1 MFSVIEA
8 QKIKQAVERI
18 LHVPGNFTADI
29 LEMAIILD
37 HSVPRERMR
46 ENATALARLLKGHS
60 TVFRNARLNIVDW
73 TPEKI
78 TQTVVPLSVFMLG
91 GYFDGYERNGQEK
104 QIEPLLEFLRLY
116 QSRSKLVI
124 LLTDGSFGAAQEQQ
138 ASQLMKPFL
147 ERKMMAL
154 LIDHG
159 ESGKGGLSGISLR
172 SVIQV

>member
-1 MFSVIEA
+1 MFGIIEA

-37 HSVPRERMR
+37 HSVPQERMR
-46 ENATALARLLKGHS
+46 ETATALAKLLKGHS

-73 TPEKI
+73 TAKEI
-78 TQTVVPLSVFMLG
+78 TQTVAPLSLFMLG
-91 GYFDGYERNGQEK
+91 GYFDGYEQSGQEK

-116 QSRSKLVI
+116 QARSKLVI
-124 LLTDGSFGAAQEQQ
+124 LLTDGSFGAAQEQGAQ
-138 ASQLMKPFL
+138 QFMKPFL

-154 LIDHG
+154 VVNHG
-159 ESGKGGLSGISLR
+159 EAGKNGLPGISLR